1 MNEIITINTAELK
14 NRKMATQLNTI
25 NKAILTG
32 EKSKWT
38 IAEVIKKIIDG
49 ELYIDD
55 FENEQS
61 LADVLG
67 MSRPQLNKLKRAVDY
82 KEVLGEEWGV
92 SQILELLPIPLEELE
107 SAVADYQIKSSDNCR
122 TIREAVQCYKED
134 MKSGEAKEDAKE
146 TELEE
151 TEEVEEE
158 ESLDKVTSEINKMED
173 TLDTIVE
180 ALNTMSADALEE
192 LATYMEAHGWL

>member
-1 MNEIITINTAELK
+1 MNELITINTAELK

-25 NKAILTG
+25 NKAILSG
-32 EKSKWT
+32 EESKWT
-38 IAEVIKKIIDG
+38 IAKSIKKIIDG

-61 LADVLG
+61 LADALG

-82 KEVLGEEWGV
+82 KEVLGDDWGV

-107 SAVADYQIKSSDNCR
+107 SVVADYQIKSSDNCR

-134 MKSGEAKEDAKE
+134 VKGAKEVKE
-146 TELEE
+146 DSADVDEDS
-151 TEEVEEE
+151 TEEVA
-158 ESLDKVTSEINKMED
+158 DNKTEVEKDHTAPD
-173 TLDTIVE
+173 TLERITNANDLDDLAGI
-180 ALNTMSADALEE
+180 MEE
-192 LATYMEAHGWL
+192 HGWL

>member
-25 NKAILTG
+25 NKAIATG

-38 IAEVIKKIIDG
+38 IAEAIKKIIDG

-55 FENEQS
+55 FENEQA
-61 LADVLG
+61 LADAFG

-107 SAVADYQIKSSDNCR
+107 SVVADYQIRATDNCR

-134 MKSGEAKEDAKE
+134 AKGAKEDKE
-146 TELEE
+146 DNADIDEDSA
-151 TEEVEEE
+151 EEVA
-158 ESLDKVTSEINKMED
+158 DNKSEVEKDNTPG
-173 TLDTIVE
+173 TLERITN
-180 ALNTMSADALEE
+180 ALNGMNANDLDE
-192 LATYMEAHGWL
+192 LSGIMEQHGWL

>member
-38 IAEVIKKIIDG
+38 IAEAIKKIIDG

-61 LADVLG
+61 LADALG

-107 SAVADYQIKSSDNCR
+107 SVVSDYQISSSDNCR

-134 MKSGEAKEDAKE
+134 MKSGEAKE
-146 TELEE
+146 
-151 TEEVEEE
+151 EEVEENENIPTEDVKRMANDAKE
-158 ESLDKVTSEINKMED
+158 EEKDATLETIVKSLNKMSQED
-173 TLDTIVE
+173 LFD
-180 ALNTMSADALEE
+180 
-192 LATYMEAHGWL
+192 LANYMEAHGWL

>member
-25 NKAILTG
+25 NKAIATG

-38 IAEVIKKIIDG
+38 IAEAIKKIIDG

-55 FENEQS
+55 FENEQA

-107 SAVADYQIKSSDNCR
+107 SVVADYQISSSDNCR

-134 MKSGEAKEDAKE
+134 VKGAKENKE
-146 TELEE
+146 DNADIDEDSAEE
-151 TEEVEEE
+151 TAEGKTEVEK
-158 ESLDKVTSEINKMED
+158 DHTTPD
-173 TLDTIVE
+173 TLERITN
-180 ALNTMSADALEE
+180 ALNGMNANDLEE
-192 LATYMEAHGWL
+192 LAEYMEVMGWL

>member
-25 NKAILTG
+25 NKAIATG

-38 IAEVIKKIIDG
+38 IAEAIKKIIDG

-61 LADVLG
+61 LADALG

-82 KEVLGEEWGV
+82 KELLGEEWGV

-107 SAVADYQIKSSDNCR
+107 SVVADYQITTSDNCR

-134 MKSGEAKEDAKE
+134 VKGAKEVKE
-146 TELEE
+146 DSADVDEDSA
-151 TEEVEEE
+151 EEVSDNKSEVEK
-158 ESLDKVTSEINKMED
+158 DNTSPD
-173 TLDTIVE
+173 TLERITN
-180 ALNTMSADALEE
+180 ALNGMNANDLDE
-192 LATYMEAHGWL
+192 LAGFMEEHGWL

>member
-25 NKAILTG
+25 NKAILTS

-38 IAEVIKKIIDG
+38 IAEAIKKIIDG

-55 FENEQS
+55 FENEQA

-82 KEVLGEEWGV
+82 KEVLGEDWEV

-107 SAVADYQIKSSDNCR
+107 SVVADYQIKSSDNCR
-122 TIREAVQCYKED
+122 IIREAVQCYKED
-134 MKSGEAKEDAKE
+134 MKSGETKEDTKAE
-146 TELEE
+146 AEE
-151 TEEVEEE
+151 VEEVEEE
-158 ESLDKVTSEINKMED
+158 ENAVEESNTNGSPLPA
-173 TLDTIVE
+173 IVR

>member
-32 EKSKWT
+32 EQSKWT
-38 IAEVIKKIIDG
+38 IAEAIKKIIDG

-55 FENEQS
+55 FENEQALS
-61 LADVLG
+61 NILG

-82 KEVLGEEWGV
+82 KQALGEEWGV

-107 SAVADYQIKSSDNCR
+107 SVVSDYQITSSDNCK
-122 TIREAVQCYKED
+122 TIREAAQCYKED
-134 MKSGEAKEDAKE
+134 VKGAKEDKE
-146 TELEE
+146 DNADIDEDSAEQTAEVKA
-151 TEEVEEE
+151 EVEK
-158 ESLDKVTSEINKMED
+158 DHTAPD
-173 TLDTIVE
+173 TLERITS
-180 ALNTMSADALEE
+180 ALNANDLDE
-192 LATYMEAHGWL
+192 LAGIMEEHGWL

>member
-14 NRKMATQLNTI
+14 NRKMATQLSTI

-38 IAEVIKKIIDG
+38 IAEAIKKIINE

-107 SAVADYQIKSSDNCR
+107 SVVADYQISPSDNCR

-134 MKSGEAKEDAKE
+134 AKGAKEVKE
-146 TELEE
+146 DSA
-151 TEEVEEE
+151 EEVA
-158 ESLDKVTSEINKMED
+158 DNKPEVEKDNTAPD
-173 TLDTIVE
+173 TLERITN
-180 ALNTMSADALEE
+180 ALNGMNANDLDE
-192 LATYMEAHGWL
+192 LAGIMEEHGWL